1 VGYSNAVRGAAR
13 LSLLLFCSTACRTPR
28 GAGVS
33 APIPTSAEAK
43 AIDRFVHQVVA
54 KLDDVPGIAVAVVRS
69 DSTVYV
75 GGAGW
80 ADREARRPVTA
91 ATPFYLASSTKS
103 FTGLAASLLADR
115 GRLDLDAPIS
125 RYLPELQLP
134 SPRSADSVSLR
145 QLLTHTMGLSN
156 DAVVIRTA
164 YTGEHTPGQLVA
176 LLAGS
181 EVTDRRFHYDNLGYV
196 MAGLVLERVAGVPW
210 QRLLDSAIFAPL
222 SMRHTSAYM
231 SQAEPWQV
239 AVPYAPGADGTPQR
253 LTPTKQ
259 DATMHPAGG
268 VVSSA
273 ADLARWLQVNLAD
286 GRLEGTQV
294 LSAAALTE
302 AHRLQVRLD
311 EEREFGPF
319 RRFGYGLGWYW
330 GTFGSDTL
338 LHHFGGYPGARAHV
352 SFMTAHGIGVAVLVN
367 VSGAAADVA
376 DLMASYAYDVMLHKP
391 GIEVR
396 YDSLLAAQAARLIQA
411 RAKLVERRAAIAA
424 RLSTLTHP
432 ADVYAGEYGS
442 AALGR
447 MRVTTEHGRLRLT
460 LGPLD
465 ALADNY
471 ARPDAVR
478 VEFTAGS
485 GEVVQFYPSTE
496 RTDSLSYA
504 GYLFRRLIG
513 R

>member
-1 VGYSNAVRGAAR
+1 MRFPDATKRAAR
-13 LSLLLFCSTACRTPR
+13 LWLLILCSTACGTTGGP
-28 GAGVS
+28 GAP
-33 APIPTSAEAK
+33 APTPTSAEAR

-54 KLDDVPGIAVAVVRS
+54 RLDDVPGIAVAVVRS

-103 FTGLAASLLADR
+103 FTGLAASLLAAR

-134 SPRSADSVSLR
+134 APRSADSVSLR

-176 LLAGS
+176 LLAKS
-181 EVTDRRFHYDNLGYV
+181 EVTDRSFHYDNLGYV
-196 MAGLVLERVAGVPW
+196 MAGLVLERVTRLPW
-210 QRLLDSAIFAPL
+210 QRLLDSTIFAPL
-222 SMRHTSAYM
+222 GMRHTSAYI
-231 SQAEPWQV
+231 SRAEPWQV
-239 AVPYAPGADGTPQR
+239 AVPYAPGADGAPQR
-253 LTPTKQ
+253 LTRTKQ

-273 ADLARWLQVNLAD
+273 ADLARWLRVNLAN
-286 GRLEGTQV
+286 GRLDGAQV
-294 LSAAALTE
+294 LGAAAVTE
-302 AHRLQVRLD
+302 AHRLQVRLS
-311 EEREFGPF
+311 EEREFGPV

-330 GTFGSDTL
+330 GTYEGDTL
-338 LHHFGGYPGARAHV
+338 LHHFGEYAGARAHV
-352 SFMTAHGIGVAVLVN
+352 SFMPGHGIGVAVLVN
-367 VSGAAADVA
+367 VSGPAADVA
-376 DLMASYAYDVMLHKP
+376 DLVATYAYDVLLHKP
-391 GIEVR
+391 GIEAR
-396 YDSLLAAQAARLIQA
+396 YDSLLAAQAVELTRAK
-411 RAKLVERRAAIAA
+411 AKLVERRAAIAA
-424 RLSTLTHP
+424 RPSTLTHP
-432 ADVYAGEYGS
+432 AAAYAGDYRS

-447 MRVTTEHGRLRLT
+447 MHVAAERGRLRLT

-465 ALADNY
+465 ALADTY
-471 ARPDAVR
+471 TRPDAVR

-485 GEVVQFYPSTE
+485 GEVVQFYPSAG
-496 RTDSLSYA
+496 RADSLRYA
-504 GYLFRRLIG
+504 GYVFRR
-513 R
+513 